1 MIKVVYT
8 GAQLYMHGSY
18 YACDIYQ
25 MPSGVLVI
33 RFNTNELP
41 DNQVRID
48 KVVKLFDEDEYNLWF
63 TRDGVAIAEFKAVKF
78 NDSARSYAEQNGMVT
93 PIEG

>member
-1 MIKVVYT
+1 MIKCVFN

-25 MPSGVLVI
+25 MPGGVIVI
-33 RFNTNELP
+33 RFNTSELP
-41 DNQVRID
+41 DQQIKLD
-48 KVVKLFDEDEYNLWF
+48 KVVKLYDGDEYYLWF
-63 TRDGVAIAEFKAVKF
+63 TRDGVVIAEFRAVMF
-78 NDSARSYAEQNGMVT
+78 LGSARSYAEQNGMVT